1 MPQTIIHQIIEYMVA
16 DKLKCAQSNNRGL
29 DVQVIHE
36 KVSRAVV
43 SLSWSTVY
51 SDTPFTL
58 ACGSCNLSLYRIAVP
73 Y

>member
-16 DKLKCAQSNNRGL
+16 DKLKCAQSNNRGF
-29 DVQVIHE
+29 DVQGIDE

-51 SDTPFTL
+51 SDTPFTF
-58 ACGSCNLSLYRIAVP
+58 ACGSCNYSPYDIVP
-73 Y
+73 H